1 KDEKKISSIENT
13 SNAKLITTID
23 NDRNTNSNN
32 IEFSDESLR
41 NEITVKERK
50 TIDLFRITP
59 NSTSSISITNNDN
72 SCNSNETVST
82 GNHRNNHNT
91 VELINES
98 DQAEKIQSVRK
109 KHGRILFQ
117 MKLINENR
125 SQWILS
131 RFAKG
136 KYLQPVIA
144 TW

>member
-1 KDEKKISSIENT
+1 MRLKKISSIENT

-98 DQAEKIQSVRK
+98 DQAEKIQS
-109 KHGRILFQ
+109 
-117 MKLINENR
+117 LINENR

-144 TW
+144 T